1 MTNKIL
7 NQKYGTLTESEMH
20 DLGALL
26 IKGGYQV
33 RKIKERENGKENGR
47 WVHVITF
54 EGDRK

>member
-1 MTNKIL
+1 MTTKIQ
-7 NQKYGTLTESEMH
+7 NQKCGTLTDADIHE
-20 DLGALL
+20 LGALL
-26 IKGGYQV
+26 FKAGYTV